1 MREDVLHPRRAT
13 ELVILAERGDKMRAI
28 LETCVGNLPRIRLTI
43 GVLDADGCGVGIEIA
58 SVPSGILVPDQLT
71 DSSIRLHLIVR
82 GGFSVLPDIIAS
94 LDGQISGVM
103 MEDDL
108 VDSPGSSGCKVFG
121 KDEVFIGF
129 DVFPILHDYLLIKK
143 GPDAEGGAS
152 GPLDLLSSR
161 IRRSDILRF

>member
-1 MREDVLHPRRAT
+1 MREDVLHPCRAT

-28 LETCVGNLPRIRLTI
+28 LETCVGNHPRTSLTI

-82 GGFSVLPDIIAS
+82 GGFTILPDVVAAS
-94 LDGQISGVM
+94 DCQISGVV

-108 VDSPGSSGCKVFG
+108 VDGTGSTRRKVFVE
-121 KDEVFIGF
+121 DEVFIGF
-129 DVFPILHDYLLIKK
+129 DVFPILHEY
-143 GPDAEGGAS
+143 S
-152 GPLDLLSSR
+152 
-161 IRRSDILRF
+161 

>member
-28 LETCVGNLPRIRLTI
+28 LETCVGNLPRTRLTI

-82 GGFSVLPDIIAS
+82 GGFTNLPDIVAAS
-94 LDGQISGVM
+94 DGQISGVV

-108 VDSPGSSGCKVFG
+108 VDGTGSTRCKVFV

-129 DVFPILHDYLLIKK
+129 DVFPILHEY
-143 GPDAEGGAS
+143 S
-152 GPLDLLSSR
+152 
-161 IRRSDILRF
+161 